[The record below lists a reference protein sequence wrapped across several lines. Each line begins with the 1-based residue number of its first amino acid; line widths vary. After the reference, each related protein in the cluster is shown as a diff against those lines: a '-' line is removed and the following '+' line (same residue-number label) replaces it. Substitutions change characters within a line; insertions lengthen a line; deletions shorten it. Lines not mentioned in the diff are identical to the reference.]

1 MLLIILKTQVDKI
14 EIPHFHLL
22 EEPRKHEE
30 DQVKVSTEVGDML
43 ARPRCKMLEDQG
55 FKMITRDAVCS
66 KKGLKEN
73 HHNSKVQEKFIRKN
87 ILLTNRFSTLKED
100 EGQCTLRIH
109 TEEACK
115 MFMIG
120 NRMPLIENRISL
132 LENRISPLIPRF

>member
-1 MLLIILKTQVDKI
+1 M
-14 EIPHFHLL
+14 
-22 EEPRKHEE
+22 
-30 DQVKVSTEVGDML
+30 STEVGDML

-66 KKGLKEN
+66 KKGFKAN
-73 HHNSKVQEKFIRKN
+73 PRNSKVQEKFLRKN
-87 ILLTNRFSTLKED
+87 ILLSNRFSTLKED

-120 NRMPLIENRISL
+120 NRSIFHVRKVKQSDRKINQDGGDSCLPNSSKDKYKRS
-132 LENRISPLIPRF
+132 